1 MSIGNAENFHN
12 IQYFIVCT
20 IIKVKLKEGLAYD
33 SKRMTTMDNNME
45 YRRIG
50 EQYDQNSEELVF
62 STLKSITDDY
72 QDP

>member
-1 MSIGNAENFHN
+1 
-12 IQYFIVCT
+12 
-20 IIKVKLKEGLAYD
+20 
-33 SKRMTTMDNNME
+33 MDNNME